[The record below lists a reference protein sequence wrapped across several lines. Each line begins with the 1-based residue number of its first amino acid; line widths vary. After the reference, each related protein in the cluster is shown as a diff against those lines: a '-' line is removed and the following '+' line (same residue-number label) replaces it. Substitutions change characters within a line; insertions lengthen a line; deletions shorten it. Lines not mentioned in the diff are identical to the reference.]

1 MFEASIASAH
11 GYITVAGVV
20 LIVGLLLIRAAIR
33 KPEKWQK
40 ALLPGTLFV
49 VYCMKTPT
57 GELLKA
63 YRNRRKGPSDE

>member
-40 ALLPGTLFV
+40 VLLPGTLFV
-49 VYCMKTPT
+49 LAAGVYNFVILIGAMF
-57 GELLKA
+57 
-63 YRNRRKGPSDE
+63 

>member
-1 MFEASIASAH
+1 MSEASIASAH
-11 GYITVAGVV
+11 TVSGVV

-49 VYCMKTPT
+49 LVAGVYNFVILIGVMF
-57 GELLKA
+57 
-63 YRNRRKGPSDE
+63 

>member
-1 MFEASIASAH
+1 MSEASIASAH

-33 KPEKWQK
+33 KPEKWRK

-49 VYCMKTPT
+49 LAAGVYNFVILIGVMF
-57 GELLKA
+57 
-63 YRNRRKGPSDE
+63 